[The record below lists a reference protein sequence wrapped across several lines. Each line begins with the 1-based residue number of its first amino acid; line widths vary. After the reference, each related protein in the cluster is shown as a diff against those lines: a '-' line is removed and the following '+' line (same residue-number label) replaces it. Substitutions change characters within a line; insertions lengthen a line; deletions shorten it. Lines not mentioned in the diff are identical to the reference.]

1 VEDSAQW
8 ELGVKKILCRSSV
21 VHYCKIGLHNGRYR
35 SESSHQSGEWVDLPA
50 KQKLQRIRMKWGP
63 TTEVSF
69 SDPKTNQTIHSWK
82 KTISLEKSKVLPFIN
97 STDTVPLKVSPG
109 KEL

>member
-1 VEDSAQW
+1 MEDSAQW

-35 SESSHQSGEWVDLPA
+35 SESSHQYGERVDLPA

-97 STDTVPLKVSPG
+97 STDSVPLKVSPG